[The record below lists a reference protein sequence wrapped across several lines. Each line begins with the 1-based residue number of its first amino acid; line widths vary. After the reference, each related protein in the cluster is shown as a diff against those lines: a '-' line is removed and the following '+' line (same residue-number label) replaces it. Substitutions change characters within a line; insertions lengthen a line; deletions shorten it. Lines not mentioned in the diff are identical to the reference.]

1 MAQKPNFLKKLIS
14 AGLVTASTATIV
26 AGFAGSAMCAATQQN
41 RTTVGAATT
50 LDGVGFDQDAANA
63 NLAVVPNAVITA
75 NVNHGID
82 FNAPAGSLNGLL
94 LNTANDLAVTVS
106 ENTTLGFVT
115 NAANQANFFNLTLA
129 AGKTLAITGQG
140 ITAAQAGATKN
151 AQNVVAQVNG
161 GNAVANN
168 DLSGLGTIDFGGVPS
183 ALVFNLVNPTTQ
195 NAPLILGGNAKI
207 ANGANGTL
215 DVTKGFIQVSDKSF
229 ATVKTIN
236 IGDGQGFI
244 FNTDA
249 TNGNAL
255 NLQQVAGSTINFNG
269 TDGTGRL
276 VLLSKNG
283 TTDFNVMTGSL
294 GGNLKGIIEF
304 NTTAVAGQLI
314 ANAGPANAVI
324 GTNNGAGRAAGFVV
338 SVDNGNAATVAGQVY
353 AKDIVIQSANAGGQ
367 VNFNHIVDV
376 GIDGTT
382 TFKTADSKV
391 IIAENSNLG
400 ATDFCNLGV
409 QITVPDTKTLT
420 GNFTGD
426 ASNKGNTAGV
436 ITFAA
441 NGTLA
446 SGNSDANVA
455 VTNNI
460 KAIEVAGAGVVQ
472 LSGTHTAELSLGNAG
487 SVFKLADDTVI
498 NGKVNENALIG
509 GAVAGGTI
517 QLDGSATITGDIG
530 NGAGNAA
537 LHGITLADDASKT
550 LTLGGAKIIGVN
562 AGGTINFQANGG
574 TIKLTST
581 QNDILVNFNLA
592 IAADK
597 TGVVDASGLTNTQ
610 TLTIAGSIGTIAANN
625 KTLDQ
630 LKIGSS
636 ATTLNIG
643 DVAINELVIGNNGSV
658 NLGHVNYLIA
668 KTTNASGQGKII
680 ANSTIVGNIGGNNC
694 NVTRLMAGTNLGSA
708 EAPLSEFN
716 FAAPTGGA
724 IGTVLEVL
732 GGASIHA
739 NNITTIA
746 PNNGFFRFVGGGTSI
761 ISGTVGTPANKIG
774 GVYLDGN
781 STVQFAGN
789 SVFDGHTFISGNS
802 TLQIGGDY
810 TADFIASDD
819 NTGIVEFVNTSPI
832 AVTLNKQAGLVD
844 DLKQITVSGR
854 GNVVINEIGNAGNNH
869 AIKTNTISFENAS
882 LGAGLFLPSDTPLDG
897 LTIKSTVGNGTP
909 GNLNAPIVVVS
920 GIDSVIA
927 DGQAIGDQNNIVGL
941 CLGSDNGVT
950 VDATTLYAG
959 IGTTKNNQGTVTLNG
974 GIPNTP
980 GTIYGLGVGSDSPK
994 LKQVTFATDYNNL
1007 GSIVATNVTIND
1019 GVTVTTGGV
1028 VGTDFDGTITLGSV
1042 NGNANVRFVD
1052 STFSSPASMIVT
1064 TEANNGTV
1072 TYLGDAYVGN
1082 IGASDANIASVKFTG
1097 NHNGAGLQGNIYSQ
1111 VTDFGTYT
1119 LTVLNSNVILGG
1131 GTTAINGAIDL
1142 LTNTLTFASGTSTW
1156 GSNTSIETTLTVA
1169 NGNMGH
1175 IVIAENAQVN
1185 ATDTG
1190 ATTINV
1196 QDNANANFSG
1206 TKTYILIQG
1215 GARFNGTLGGPNFAV
1230 TGSNRFVNYALIR
1243 DANQD
1248 YVITRTNNAAN
1259 VVTNDIANSPFAS
1272 ASGVGQ
1278 NVTTFVNATNTAAYN
1293 NLLLAKNSADSAD
1306 FVGAI
1311 TTDTSAAVTNAQLDV
1326 AKDIQAQLGNRLGTL
1341 RYLGTHETAEM
1352 AGPEAG
1358 AIPAAVAAGDEAVD
1372 NVAYGV
1378 WAKPFYTDAHQSK
1391 KGGLAGYKAKTTGV
1405 VIGLDT
1411 LAHDN
1416 LMIGAAI
1423 GITKTDI
1430 KHQDYKKG
1438 DKTDINGFS
1447 FSLYGAQQL
1456 VKNFFAQ
1463 GSAIFS
1469 LNHVKNKSQ
1478 RYFFDANGKMNKQVA
1493 AGNYGNITFGGN
1505 LMVGYDYNALQGV
1518 LVTPMAGLSYLKS
1531 SDENYKESG
1540 TTVANKQV
1548 NSKFSDRTDLIVGAK
1563 VAGGTMNITD
1573 LAVYPEA
1580 HVFVVHKVNGRL
1592 SKTQSQL
1599 DGQVTPFISQPD
1611 RTAKTSYNLGLSAS
1625 IRPDAKMEYGVGYD
1639 AQIASKY
1646 VAHQGTLKV
1655 RVNF

>member
-1 MAQKPNFLKKLIS
+1 M
-14 AGLVTASTATIV
+14 VTASTATIV
-26 AGFAGSAMCAATQQN
+26 AGFAGSAMGAATQQN
-41 RTTVGAATT
+41 RTTVGVATT
-50 LDGVGFDQDAANA
+50 VDGAGFDQTAANA
-63 NLAVVPNAVITA
+63 NLAVAPNAVITA
-75 NVNHGID
+75 NSNNGIS
-82 FNAPAGSLNGLL
+82 FNTPAGNFNGLFL
-94 LNTANDLAVTVS
+94 DTANNLAVTVN
-106 ENTTLGFVT
+106 ENTTLGFIT
-115 NAANQANFFNLTLA
+115 KAANNANFFNLTLA
-129 AGKTLAITGQG
+129 AGKTLTITGQG
-140 ITAAQAGATKN
+140 ITAAQAGATQN
-151 AQNVVAQVNG
+151 AQNVVTQVNG
-161 GNAVANN
+161 GNAIANN
-168 DLSGLGTIDFGGVPS
+168 DLSSLGTTDFGAAPS
-183 ALVFNLVNPTTQ
+183 TLVFNLANPTTQ
-195 NAPLILGGNAKI
+195 KAPLILGGNAAI
-207 ANGANGTL
+207 ANGANGIL
-215 DVTKGFIQVSDKSF
+215 DVTNGFIQVSDKSF

-276 VLLSKNG
+276 VLLSNNG
-283 TTDFNVMTGSL
+283 AATDFNVMTGSL

-304 NTTAVAGQLI
+304 NTTAAVAGQLM

-353 AKDIVIQSANAGGQ
+353 AKNMVIQSANAGGQ

-376 GIDGTT
+376 GVDGTT
-382 TFKTADSKV
+382 AFKTAASKV
-391 IIAENSNLG
+391 AITQNSNFG
-400 ATDFCNLGV
+400 ATDFCNLAV
-409 QITVPDTKTLT
+409 QITVPDNKTLT

-446 SGNSDANVA
+446 SGNADANVA
-455 VTNNI
+455 VTNDI
-460 KAIEVAGAGVVQ
+460 KAIEAAGVGVVQ
-472 LSGTHTAELSLGNAG
+472 LSGIHTAELRLGNAG
-487 SVFKLADDTVI
+487 SVFKLADGTVI
-498 NGKVNENALIG
+498 SGQVNQTALIG
-509 GAVAGGTI
+509 GALAGGAI

-530 NGAGNAA
+530 NGGGNAA
-537 LHGITLADDASKT
+537 LQGITLANDASKT
-550 LTLGGAKIIGVN
+550 LTLGGANIIGAN
-562 AGGTINFQANGG
+562 AGRTIDFQANGG

-581 QNDILVNFNLA
+581 QNDILVNFDLA
-592 IAADK
+592 ITTDK
-597 TGVVDASGLTNTQ
+597 TGVVDASSLTNTQ
-610 TLTIAGSIGTIAANN
+610 TLTIAGRIGTIANN
-625 KTLDQ
+625 KTLGQ

-636 ATTLNIG
+636 ATTLSIG

-658 NLGHVNYLIA
+658 KLGHVNYLIA

-680 ANSTIVGNIGGNNC
+680 ADSNIVINVGGHNLNITN
-694 NVTRLMAGTNLGSA
+694 LMAGTNLGSA

-724 IGTVLEVL
+724 ISTVLTMI
-732 GGASIHA
+732 GGSNIYA
-739 NNITTIA
+739 NNITTTT
-746 PNNGFFRFVGGGTSI
+746 PNTGGFGFIGGGTSI

-774 GVYLDGN
+774 HVYLDGN

-789 SVFDGHTFISGNS
+789 AIFNDHTTIISNS

-810 TADFIASDD
+810 TASFIASDD
-819 NTGIVEFVNTSPI
+819 NTGIVEFVNTAPI
-832 AVTLNKQAGLVD
+832 TVTLNKQAGHVN

-869 AIKTNTISFENAS
+869 AIETDTISFENAS
-882 LGAGLFLPSDTPLDG
+882 LGAGLFLASGTSLDG
-897 LTIKSTVGNGTP
+897 LTIKSKVGNGTP
-909 GNLNAPIVVVS
+909 GNFNVPAVIVS

-927 DGQAIGDQNNIVGL
+927 DGQAIGDQKNIVGL
-941 CLGSDNGVT
+941 GLGSDNGIIVN
-950 VDATTLYAG
+950 ATTLYAG
-959 IGTTKNNQGTVTLNG
+959 IGTTKNNQGTVTLSG

-980 GTIYGLGVGSDSPK
+980 GTIYGLGVEHGYPK
-994 LKQVTFATDYNNL
+994 LKQVTFTTDYNNL
-1007 GSIVATNVTIND
+1007 GSIIATNVTIND

-1052 STFSSPASMIVT
+1052 RTFSDPTSMIVT
-1064 TEANNGTV
+1064 TKANVGTV
-1072 TYLGDAYVGN
+1072 TYLGNAHVGN
-1082 IGASDANIASVKFTG
+1082 IGAADTNVASVKFTG
-1097 NHNGAGLQGNIYSQ
+1097 NDNGAGLQGNIYSQ
-1111 VTDFGTYT
+1111 VTDFGAYD

-1131 GTTAINGAIDL
+1131 GTTAINGEIDL

-1169 NGNMGH
+1169 NGKIGH

-1185 ATDTG
+1185 ATTTG
-1190 ATTINV
+1190 TTTINV
-1196 QDNANANFSG
+1196 QDNVNANFSG

-1230 TGSNRFVNYALIR
+1230 TGSNRFVNYGLMR

-1248 YVITRTNNAAN
+1248 YVITRTNDAAN
-1259 VVTNDIANSPFAS
+1259 VVTNDIANSPFAG
-1272 ASGVGQ
+1272 APGVGQ
-1278 NVTTFVNATNTAAYN
+1278 NVTTFVNATNTVAYN
-1293 NLLLAKNSADSAD
+1293 NLLLAKNSADSAN

-1311 TTDTSAAVTNAQLDV
+1311 TTDSSAAVTNAQLDV
-1326 AKDIQAQLGNRLGTL
+1326 AKDIQAQLGNRLGAL
-1341 RYLGTHETAEM
+1341 RYLGTPETAEM
-1352 AGPEAG
+1352 AGPEGG
-1358 AIPAAVAAGDEAVD
+1358 AIPAAVAAGDAAVD
-1372 NVAYGV
+1372 NVAYGI

-1411 LAHDN
+1411 LASDN

-1438 DKTDINGFS
+1438 DKTDIKGFS

-1456 VKNFFAQ
+1456 VNNFFAQ

-1469 LNHVKNKSQ
+1469 LNQVKNKSQ
-1478 RYFFDANGKMNKQVA
+1478 RYFFDPNGKMNKQIA
-1493 AGNYGNITFGGN
+1493 AGNYDNMTFGGN
-1505 LMVGYDYNALQGV
+1505 LMVGYDYNAVQGV

-1531 SDENYKESG
+1531 SDENYKETG

-1580 HVFVVHKVNGRL
+1580 HAFVVHKVNGRL

-1611 RTAKTSYNLGLSAS
+1611 KTAKTSYNLGLSAS

-1655 RVNF
+1655 RINF